1 MAPPSQK
8 PVINSFLDV
17 KNELESIGRCL
28 KGEELVKA
36 LMERVIAAEE
46 EKATLSRKVEELS
59 KAQKEAS
66 TLRKQNELL
75 MKKVETVESV
85 LMKTELAKSKLENL
99 CREMQKSQKKAHD
112 EHYEKLKTLEKNR
125 QELIDQF
132 KSSVANIQKSMEAD
146 RETSERLTND
156 NASLSEKLKS
166 LSKEYE
172 NRVAQLSK
180 QFEEVFLRYSDKDLF
195 QKNMYCEKLTTTR
208 NMEVELYKTKLSAA
222 ALETEK
228 AVQEKLQLQNE
239 LLGRE
244 LKLKEA
250 LESEKAMRQ
259 QINKYS
265 KKYSE
270 LHDSLNNSNETFDKF
285 KREMERMNGTL
296 IKMEKESRKWKK
308 MYEETVDA
316 LAAASLKSKETE
328 EACALKDRQLQ
339 QLQSLCRTL
348 KSQIPSG
355 ENA

>member
-8 PVINSFLDV
+8 PDV
-17 KNELESIGRCL
+17 RSELESIGRCL
-28 KGEELVKA
+28 RGDELVNA

-46 EKATLSRKVEELS
+46 EKATLAKKVEELS
-59 KAQKEAS
+59 KAQKDAS
-66 TLRKQNELL
+66 SLRKQNELL
-75 MKKVETVESV
+75 IKKVETVEAV

-99 CREMQKSQKKAHD
+99 CREMQKAQKKTHD
-112 EHYEKLKTLEKNR
+112 EHYEKLKMLEKNR
-125 QELIDQF
+125 KELIEQF
-132 KSSVANIQKSMEAD
+132 KDSVANIQKSMEAG
-146 RETSERLTND
+146 RETSEKLTND

-166 LSKEYE
+166 LSQEYE

-180 QFEEVFLRYSDKDLF
+180 QFEE
-195 QKNMYCEKLTTTR
+195 KNIYCEKLTTAR
-208 NMEVELYKTKLSAA
+208 NMEVELYKTKLTAA

-228 AVQEKLQLQNE
+228 VIQQKLQLQNE

-250 LESEKAMRQ
+250 LESEKVMRE

-265 KKYSE
+265 KKYNE
-270 LHDSLNNSNETFDKF
+270 LHDSLSNSNETFDKF
-285 KREMERMNGTL
+285 KREMERMNSSL

-316 LAAASLKSKETE
+316 LTAASLKSKETE

-339 QLQSLCRTL
+339 QLQNLCRTL
-348 KSQIPSG
+348 KSRIPSNG
-355 ENA
+355 DA